1 MQFSYLGAKI
11 RFLFELEKLLESF
24 LFIFSGAEEAKTIY
38 FHSFFRPDGGKWPID
53 LGRFYQDKS

>member
-1 MQFSYLGAKI
+1 LGAKI

>member
-1 MQFSYLGAKI
+1 LGAKI

-38 FHSFFRPDGGKWPID
+38 FHSFFRPDGGKRPID